1 MKIPFSTL
9 LEFVPELSQ
18 TPEEIADLI
27 TLKSYE
33 VDSVHNPATSLNNVV
48 VGHIQEIQTHPN
60 ADKLHITQV
69 DVGNKEVLTIVCGA
83 KNIELGQKVAIAR
96 IGATLPNGLTIQ
108 AVKLR
113 GQDSFGMICSAQEL
127 GLDTG
132 ESSGVLI
139 LPPNS
144 TVGKP
149 VSEVLGLDEVIIDI
163 DNKGLGTRASD
174 SSSFYGVAREVA
186 LITDKKLKPLEL
198 APFPK
203 EQVKKHIRIETKAC
217 SYYSLLALSGLSNYK
232 FDSNVLSKGV
242 YRVDLYVQ
250 TGAFKLDDRIH
261 KLLHILNQQT
271 HHPAVDL
278 GNFVLFE
285 IGQPVHVFDA
295 EKIKGNTLTIR
306 EAKKGE
312 TLLTINQTEIVLEDG
327 DIVICDTDQIIALAG
342 IIGGAAT
349 AVGDG
354 TTQVLIESA
363 HFDAERIRK
372 TARRLKLLTESAKRF
387 ERNIPVELADI
398 AIQRII
404 HLVTQSGFG
413 VLEYTHKGNNIT
425 SHKTVTL
432 DFDYVRRYIGV
443 DIPDGNINAFLK
455 GLQVNVH
462 KPFGSHQYHLT
473 APYWRLDLNTPEEYI
488 EEIAR
493 LYGYDKIPATLN
505 IEKITPTINSLF
517 TFKRIVSETL
527 VKIGYTEIITYPYS
541 VEGGLKLINPVD
553 ESKPYLRENLTRSL
567 ANAMIGNQ
575 NYRDNL
581 KLFEISNV
589 FRAEQHL
596 HLSIAFWD
604 KYKTPTENINQAY
617 HDLYMIITQLG
628 FDNNQ
633 FKTQV
638 SDGVHIIT
646 YAEHPIGWIHTQD
659 LVIELDMTVLE
670 KMLTPITE
678 KYIPIPKYPS
688 VKRDITIAVSPDIS
702 SQEVYNTIQ
711 SLVSKRCEYIGF
723 RDIFVTETAIKYTFH
738 LEFRDLEQSLSD
750 EDVNTEITL
759 IEKHFNKGL

>member
-9 LEFVPELSQ
+9 LEFVPELTQ
-18 TPEEIADLI
+18 TPEQIADLI

-33 VDSVHNPATSLNNVV
+33 VDSVYNPATSLNNVV
-48 VGHIQEIQTHPN
+48 VGHIQEIQPHPN
-60 ADKLHITQV
+60 ADKLQIVQV
-69 DVGNKEVLTIVCGA
+69 AVGNGEVLTIVCGA

-96 IGATLPNGLTIQ
+96 IGATLPNGLSIQ

-127 GLDTG
+127 GLDAG

-139 LPPNS
+139 LHPNA
-144 TVGKP
+144 TEGRP
-149 VSEVLGLDEVIIDI
+149 VSEVLGLDEAIIDI

-186 LITDKKLKPLEL
+186 LITEKKLKPLEL
-198 APFPK
+198 ASFPK
-203 EQVKKHIRIETKAC
+203 QQLKQHIQIETKAC
-217 SYYSLLALSGLSNYK
+217 TYYSLLSLSGLSNYK

-261 KLLHILNQQT
+261 KLLQVLNQKS

-278 GNFVLFE
+278 GNFILFE
-285 IGQPVHVFDA
+285 IGQPVHIFDA
-295 EKIKGNTLTIR
+295 EKIKGDTLTIR

-312 TLLTINQTEIVLEDG
+312 TLLTIHETEIILEKG
-327 DIVICDTDQIIALAG
+327 DIVICDKEQIIALAG

-372 TARRLKLLTESAKRF
+372 TARRLKLLTESARRF

-398 AIQRII
+398 AMQRII
-404 HLVTQSGFG
+404 HLVTQSGLG
-413 VLEYTHKGNNIT
+413 VLGYSHKGHNIT
-425 SHKTVTL
+425 NHKAVTL
-432 DFDYVRRYIGV
+432 DFDYVRHYIGV
-443 DIPDGNINAFLK
+443 DIPDDNINAFLQA
-455 GLQVNVH
+455 LQVHVK

-493 LYGYDKIPATLN
+493 LYGYDMIPATLN
-505 IEKITPTINSLF
+505 IEKINPTINSLF
-517 TFKRIVSETL
+517 AFKRIISETL
-527 VKIGYTEIITYPYS
+527 AKIGYTEIITYPYS
-541 VEGGLKLINPVD
+541 LEGDFKLINPVD
-553 ESKPYLRENLTRSL
+553 ESKPYLRESLTRSL
-567 ANAMIGNQ
+567 ADAIILNQ

-581 KLFEISNV
+581 KLFEISHV
-589 FRAEQHL
+589 FTAEQHL
-596 HLSIAFWD
+596 HLSMAFWD
-604 KYKTPTENINQAY
+604 KYKTSTENINQAY
-617 HDLYMIITQLG
+617 HDLYIIIAQLG

-633 FKTQV
+633 VKTQV
-638 SDGVHIIT
+638 SDSGHIIT
-646 YAEHPIGWIHTQD
+646 YTEQPIGWIHAQD
-659 LVIELDMTVLE
+659 LVIELDMTVLAE
-670 KMLTPITE
+670 ILIPITE

-688 VKRDITIAVSPDIS
+688 VKRDITIAVSPNIS
-702 SQEVYNTIQ
+702 SQEIYNTIQ

-723 RDIFVTETAIKYTFH
+723 RDVFVTETAIKYTFH

-750 EDVNTEITL
+750 EDVNAEIAI
-759 IEKHFNKGL
+759 IEKHFN

>member
-9 LEFVPELSQ
+9 LEFVPELTQ
-18 TPEEIADLI
+18 TPEQIADLI

-33 VDSVHNPATSLNNVV
+33 VDSVYNPATSLNNVV
-48 VGHIQEIQTHPN
+48 VGHIQEIHPHPN
-60 ADKLHITQV
+60 ADKLRITQV
-69 DVGNKEVLTIVCGA
+69 SVGNAEVLTIVCGA

-127 GLDTG
+127 GLDAG

-144 TVGKP
+144 IVGKP
-149 VSEVLGLDEVIIDI
+149 VSEVLGLDEAIIDI

-186 LITDKKLKPLEL
+186 LITENKLKPLEL

-203 EQVKKHIRIETKAC
+203 QKVKKHIRIETEAC
-217 SYYSLLALSGLSNYK
+217 TYYSLLALSGLSNYK
-232 FDSNVLSKGV
+232 FDSNVLSKGA

-250 TGAFKLDDRIH
+250 TDTFKLDNRIH
-261 KLLHILNQQT
+261 KLLHILNQTT
-271 HHPAVDL
+271 HHPAIDL

-295 EKIKGNTLTIR
+295 ETIKGNTLTIR

-312 TLLTINQTEIVLEDG
+312 TLLTINQTEIVLEEG
-327 DIVICDTDQIIALAG
+327 DIVICDEEQIIALAG

-413 VLEYTHKGNNIT
+413 VLEYSHKGHNTTN
-425 SHKTVTL
+425 HKTVTL
-432 DFDYVRRYIGV
+432 DYDYVRRYIGV
-443 DIPDGNINAFLK
+443 DIPDDNINAFLNA
-455 GLQVNVH
+455 LQVHIH

-493 LYGYDKIPATLN
+493 LYGYDTIPATLN

-517 TFKRIVSETL
+517 RFKRRISETL
-527 VKIGYTEIITYPYS
+527 AEIGYTEIITYPYS
-541 VEGGLKLINPVD
+541 IEGNLKLINPID

-575 NYRDNL
+575 NYRDTL
-581 KLFEISNV
+581 KLFEMSNV
-589 FRAEQHL
+589 FTEEQHL
-596 HLSIAFWD
+596 HMSIALWD
-604 KYKTPTENINQAY
+604 KNNTIAENINQVY
-617 HDLYMIITQLG
+617 SDIFTLLIQLG
-628 FDNNQ
+628 FDTNTL
-633 FKTQV
+633 KTQIN
-638 SDGVHIIT
+638 DGEHIII
-646 YAEHPIGWIHTQD
+646 YAEQTIGWIHSQD
-659 LVIELDMTVLE
+659 LVIELDMTVLAE
-670 KMLTPITE
+670 ILIPIAE
-678 KYIPIPKYPS
+678 KYSPIPKYPA

-702 SQEVYNTIQ
+702 SQEIYNTIQ
-711 SLVSKRCEYIGF
+711 SLVSKRCEYIGL
-723 RDIFVTETAIKYTFH
+723 RDIFAVETTIKYTFH
-738 LEFRDLEQSLSD
+738 LEFRDPEQSLSD
-750 EDVNTEITL
+750 EDVNAEIAI
-759 IEKHFNKGL
+759 IEKHFN

>member
-9 LEFVPELSQ
+9 LEFVPELTQ

-33 VDSVHNPATSLNNVV
+33 VDSVYNPATSLHNVV
-48 VGHIQEIQTHPN
+48 VGHIQEIQPHPN
-60 ADKLHITQV
+60 ADKLQITQV
-69 DVGNKEVLTIVCGA
+69 AVGNGEVLTIVCGA

-127 GLDTG
+127 GLDGG

-144 TVGKP
+144 TEGKP
-149 VSEVLGLDEVIIDI
+149 VSEVLGLNEAIIDI

-186 LITDKKLKPLEL
+186 LITEKKLKPLEL
-198 APFPK
+198 AEFPK
-203 EQVKKHIRIETKAC
+203 QQIKKHIQIETEAC
-217 SYYSLLALSGLSNYK
+217 TYYSLLALSGLSNYK
-232 FDSNVLSKGV
+232 FDSNVLSKGT

-250 TGAFKLDDRIH
+250 TDTFKLDDRIH
-261 KLLHILNQQT
+261 KLLQILNQKA

-278 GNFVLFE
+278 GNFILFE
-285 IGQPVHVFDA
+285 IGQPVHVFDV

-312 TLLTINQTEIVLEDG
+312 TLLTINETEIILEDG
-327 DIVICDTDQIIALAG
+327 DIVICDEEQIIALAG
-342 IIGGAAT
+342 IIGGAST

-363 HFDAERIRK
+363 HFDAERIRQ

-398 AIQRII
+398 AMQRII
-404 HLVTQSGFG
+404 HLVTQSGLG
-413 VLEYTHKGNNIT
+413 VLGYSHKGHNTT
-425 SHKTVTL
+425 SHKVVHL
-432 DFDYVRRYIGV
+432 DYDYIRRYIGA
-443 DIPDGNINAFLK
+443 DIPDGNINAYFK
-455 GLQVNVH
+455 ALQIQVH

-493 LYGYDKIPATLN
+493 LYGYDTIPAILN

-517 TFKRIVSETL
+517 AFKRIVSETL
-527 VKIGYTEIITYPYS
+527 VKIGYTEIITYPYA
-541 VEGGLKLINPVD
+541 VEGNLKLINPVD
-553 ESKPYLRENLTRSL
+553 ESKPYLRQNLTQSL
-567 ANAMIGNQ
+567 ADAILLNQ
-575 NYRDNL
+575 NHRDTL

-589 FRAEQHL
+589 FTEEQHL
-596 HLSIAFWD
+596 HLSMAAWD
-604 KYKTPTENINQAY
+604 KHKTATENINQAY
-617 HDLYMIITQLG
+617 HDVFVIITQLG
-628 FDNNQ
+628 FDAN
-633 FKTQV
+633 KLSVQV
-638 SDGVHIIT
+638 NDENTLII
-646 YAEHPIGWIHTQD
+646 YADQPIGWIYTEN
-659 LVIELDMTVLE
+659 LVIELDISVLVE
-670 KMLTPITE
+670 ILMPITE
-678 KYIPIPKYPS
+678 KYISIPKYPA
-688 VKRDITIAVSPDIS
+688 VKRDITIAVSPAIS
-702 SQEVYNTIQ
+702 SQEVYNAIK
-711 SLVSKRCEYIGF
+711 SLVSPRCEYIGL
-723 RDIFVTETAIKYTFH
+723 RDMFKAENIIKYTFH
-738 LEFRDLEQSLSD
+738 LEFRDTEQSLSD
-750 EDVNTEITL
+750 KEVNTEITL
-759 IEKHFNKGL
+759 IEKHFNSK

>member
-9 LEFVPELSQ
+9 LEFVPELTQ
-18 TPEEIADLI
+18 TPEQIADLI

-33 VDSVHNPATSLNNVV
+33 VDSVYNPATSLNNVV
-48 VGHIQEIQTHPN
+48 VGHIQEIHPHPN
-60 ADKLHITQV
+60 ADKLRITQV
-69 DVGNKEVLTIVCGA
+69 SVGNAEVLTIVCGA

-127 GLDTG
+127 GLDAG

-144 TVGKP
+144 IVGKP
-149 VSEVLGLDEVIIDI
+149 VSEVLGLDEAIIDI

-186 LITDKKLKPLEL
+186 LITENKLKPLEL

-203 EQVKKHIRIETKAC
+203 QKVKKHIRIETEAC
-217 SYYSLLALSGLSNYK
+217 TYYSLLALSGLSNYK
-232 FDSNVLSKGV
+232 FDSNVLSKGA

-250 TGAFKLDDRIH
+250 TDTFKLDNRIH
-261 KLLHILNQQT
+261 KLLHILNQTT
-271 HHPAVDL
+271 HHPAIDL

-295 EKIKGNTLTIR
+295 ETIKGNTLTIR

-312 TLLTINQTEIVLEDG
+312 TLLTINQTEIVLEEG
-327 DIVICDTDQIIALAG
+327 DIVICDEEQIIALAG

-413 VLEYTHKGNNIT
+413 VLEYSHKGHNTTN
-425 SHKTVTL
+425 HKTVTL
-432 DFDYVRRYIGV
+432 DYDYVRCYIGV
-443 DIPDGNINAFLK
+443 DIPDDNINAFFTA
-455 GLQVNVH
+455 LQVHIH

-493 LYGYDKIPATLN
+493 LYGYDTIPATLN

-517 TFKRIVSETL
+517 RFKRRISETL
-527 VKIGYTEIITYPYS
+527 AEIGYTEIITYPYS
-541 VEGGLKLINPVD
+541 IEGNLKLINPID

-575 NYRDNL
+575 NYRDTL

-589 FRAEQHL
+589 FTEEQHL
-596 HLSIAFWD
+596 HMSIALWD
-604 KYKTPTENINQAY
+604 KNNTIAENINQAY
-617 HDLYMIITQLG
+617 HDLYIIIAQLG
-628 FDNNQ
+628 FDNSH

-638 SDGVHIIT
+638 DDGVHIIT
-646 YAEHPIGWIHTQD
+646 YAEHPIGWIHSQD
-659 LVIELDMTVLE
+659 LVIELDMTVLAE
-670 KMLTPITE
+670 ILIPITE
-678 KYIPIPKYPS
+678 KYIPIPKYPA

-702 SQEVYNTIQ
+702 SQEIYNTIQ
-711 SLVSKRCEYIGF
+711 SLVSKRCEYIGL
-723 RDIFVTETAIKYTFH
+723 RDIFAVETTIKYTFH
-738 LEFRDLEQSLSD
+738 LEFRDPEQSLSD
-750 EDVNTEITL
+750 EDVNAEIAI
-759 IEKHFNKGL
+759 IEKHFN

>member
-9 LEFVPELSQ
+9 LEFIPELTQ

-33 VDSVHNPATSLNNVV
+33 VDSVYNPATSLNNVV
-48 VGHIQEIQTHPN
+48 VGHIQEIQPHPN
-60 ADKLHITQV
+60 ADKLQITQV
-69 DVGNKEVLTIVCGA
+69 AVGNGEVLTIVCGA

-127 GLDTG
+127 GLDGG

-144 TVGKP
+144 TEGKP
-149 VSEVLGLDEVIIDI
+149 VSEVLGLDEAIIDI

-186 LITDKKLKPLEL
+186 LITEKKLKPLEL

-203 EQVKKHIRIETKAC
+203 QQIKKYIQIETEAC
-217 SYYSLLALSGLSNYK
+217 TYYSLLALSGLSNYK
-232 FDSNVLSKGV
+232 FDSNVLSKGA

-250 TGAFKLDDRIH
+250 TDTFKLDDRIH
-261 KLLHILNQQT
+261 KLLQILNQKV

-278 GNFVLFE
+278 GNFILFE
-285 IGQPVHVFDA
+285 IGQPVHVFDV

-312 TLLTINQTEIVLEDG
+312 TLLTINETEIVLEEG
-327 DIVICDTDQIIALAG
+327 DIVICDEEQIIALAG

-363 HFDAERIRK
+363 HFNAERIRK

-398 AIQRII
+398 AMQRIL
-404 HLVTQSGFG
+404 HLVTQSGLG
-413 VLEYTHKGNNIT
+413 VLGYSHKGHNTT
-425 SHKTVTL
+425 SHKTVNL
-432 DFDYVRRYIGV
+432 DYDYVRRYIGA
-443 DIPDGNINAFLK
+443 DIPDGNINAYFK
-455 GLQVNVH
+455 ALQVHVH

-493 LYGYDKIPATLN
+493 LYGYDTIPATLN

-517 TFKRIVSETL
+517 AFKRILSETL
-527 VKIGYTEIITYPYS
+527 AKIGYIEIITYPYS
-541 VEGGLKLINPVD
+541 VEGNLKLINPVD
-553 ESKPYLRENLTRSL
+553 ESKPYLRQNLTRSL
-567 ANAMIGNQ
+567 ADAVILNQ
-575 NYRDNL
+575 NYRDTL
-581 KLFEISNV
+581 RLFELSHV
-589 FRAEQHL
+589 FTAEQHL

-604 KYKTPTENINQAY
+604 KHKTATENINQTY
-617 HDLYMIITQLG
+617 HDIVLLITQLG
-628 FDNNQ
+628 FDTNIL
-633 FKTQV
+633 KTQV
-638 SDGVHIIT
+638 NDEGHIIT
-646 YAEHPIGWIHTQD
+646 YAEQPIGWIHGED
-659 LVIELDMTVLE
+659 LVIELDITVLVGI
-670 KMLTPITE
+670 LTPIIE
-678 KYIPIPKYPS
+678 KYIPIPKYPA
-688 VKRDITIAVSPDIS
+688 VKRDVTIAASPSLS
-702 SQEVYNTIQ
+702 SQEIYNAIK
-711 SLVSKRCEYIGF
+711 SLVSSRCEYIDL
-723 RDIFVTETAIKYTFH
+723 RDIFVTDTAIKYTFH

-750 EDVNTEITL
+750 EDVNAEIAI
-759 IEKHFNKGL
+759 IEKHFN

>member
-9 LEFVPELSQ
+9 LEFIPELTQ

-33 VDSVHNPATSLNNVV
+33 VDSVYNPATSLNNVV
-48 VGHIQEIQTHPN
+48 VGHIQEIQPHPN
-60 ADKLHITQV
+60 ADKLQITQV
-69 DVGNKEVLTIVCGA
+69 AVGNGEVLTIVCGA

-127 GLDTG
+127 GLDGG

-144 TVGKP
+144 TEGKP
-149 VSEVLGLDEVIIDI
+149 VSEVLGLDEAIIDI

-186 LITDKKLKPLEL
+186 LITGKKLKPLEL

-203 EQVKKHIRIETKAC
+203 QQIKKYIQIETEAC
-217 SYYSLLALSGLSNYK
+217 TYYSLLALSGLSNYK
-232 FDSNVLSKGV
+232 FDSNVLSKGA

-250 TGAFKLDDRIH
+250 TDTFKLDDRIH
-261 KLLHILNQQT
+261 KLLQILNQKV

-278 GNFVLFE
+278 GNFILFE
-285 IGQPVHVFDA
+285 IGQPVHVFDV

-312 TLLTINQTEIVLEDG
+312 TLLTINETEIVLEEG
-327 DIVICDTDQIIALAG
+327 DIVICDEEQIIALAG

-363 HFDAERIRK
+363 HFNAERIRK

-398 AIQRII
+398 AMQRIL
-404 HLVTQSGFG
+404 HLVTQSGLG
-413 VLEYTHKGNNIT
+413 VLGYSHKGHNTT
-425 SHKTVTL
+425 SHKTVNL
-432 DFDYVRRYIGV
+432 DYDYVRRYIGA
-443 DIPDGNINAFLK
+443 DIPDGNINAYFK
-455 GLQVNVH
+455 ALQVHVH

-493 LYGYDKIPATLN
+493 LYGYDTIPATLN

-517 TFKRIVSETL
+517 AFKRILSETL
-527 VKIGYTEIITYPYS
+527 AKIGYIEIITYPYS
-541 VEGGLKLINPVD
+541 VEGNLKLINPVD
-553 ESKPYLRENLTRSL
+553 ESKPYLRQNLTRSL
-567 ANAMIGNQ
+567 ADAVILNQ
-575 NYRDNL
+575 NYRDTL
-581 KLFEISNV
+581 RLFELSHV
-589 FRAEQHL
+589 FTAEQHL

-604 KYKTPTENINQAY
+604 KHKTATENINQTY
-617 HDLYMIITQLG
+617 HDIVLLITQLG
-628 FDNNQ
+628 FDTNIL
-633 FKTQV
+633 KTQV
-638 SDGVHIIT
+638 NDEGHIIT
-646 YAEHPIGWIHTQD
+646 YAEQPIGWIHGED
-659 LVIELDMTVLE
+659 LVIELDITVLVGI
-670 KMLTPITE
+670 LTPIIE
-678 KYIPIPKYPS
+678 KYIPIPKYPA
-688 VKRDITIAVSPDIS
+688 VKRDVTIAASPSLS
-702 SQEVYNTIQ
+702 SQEIYNTIQ
-711 SLVSKRCEYIGF
+711 SLVSKRCEYIGL
-723 RDIFVTETAIKYTFH
+723 RDIFVTDTAIKYTFH

-750 EDVNTEITL
+750 EDVNAEIAI
-759 IEKHFNKGL
+759 IEKHFN